1 MDRSCAQ
8 VMQWLLEESDNDTE
22 IGTSQKLDD
31 TVDSDAEQSYN
42 SDHDSECE
50 QSAGDE

>member
-1 MDRSCAQ
+1 MDCSYAQ
-8 VMQWLLEESDNDTE
+8 VMQWLLEQSDNDNE
-22 IGTSQKLDD
+22 IGSSQKLDS
-31 TVDSDAEQSYN
+31 VDSDAEQSNN